1 VDLTALT
8 RLPEKASTDRAQLD
22 DLLDCSRVA
31 HLGFVVDEQPVVL
44 PTAVARDGDLLLIH
58 GSTGSRWM
66 RHLATGAPAAAAVT
80 EVGGLVV
87 ARSAFESSMHYR
99 SAVIFGRCQAVNAA
113 AKRRALDVLTES
125 LLPDRVGEVRPPSV
139 KELAATLVLAMPIT
153 TWSLKVSADWP
164 EDPPA
169 DVEGTAWAGVVP
181 LQLTYGA
188 PLDAPD
194 LSPGIPVP
202 PSVRGLRKA
211 RRSAPRG

>member
-1 VDLTALT
+1 VDLTSLT
-8 RLPEKASTDRAQLD
+8 RLPEKASTDRAELD
-22 DLLDCSRVA
+22 DLLDSSQIA

-44 PTAVARDGDLLLIH
+44 PTAVARDGDVLLIH

-66 RHLATGAPAAAAVT
+66 RHLATGASAAAAVT
-80 EVGGLVV
+80 ELGALVV

-99 SAVIFGRCQAVNAA
+99 SAVIFGRCTALSGD
-113 AKRRALDVLTES
+113 AKRRALDVLTDS
-125 LLPDRVGEVRPPSV
+125 LLPGRVGEVRPPSV

-169 DVEGTAWAGVVP
+169 DVDGTAWAGVVP
-181 LQLTYGA
+181 MQMTYGA
-188 PLDAPD
+188 ALAAPD
-194 LSPGIPVP
+194 LTPGIPVP

-211 RRSAPRG
+211 RQPAPQK